1 MANARNFTFVSF
13 FRWNRTLSTHLIPNF
28 RASLSTYETKLLLRK
43 FTSHV
48 TTTNLKQQQQRVVS
62 CWTRMFRFLKHSS
75 ALLMGWQ
82 QLVEIQPERMRFNYN
97 GYTQLCFFDFN
108 LLEKRIVLWKPSS
121 GGNKH
126 ETKGGSSD
134 YRCCSNSCRESTT
147 GIYPWNRTRLLYVL
161 KHICSVWS

>member
-1 MANARNFTFVSF
+1 MVDARNFTFVSC
-13 FRWNRTLSTHLIPNF
+13 FRWNLEPYLPVWYQIFLFHF
-28 RASLSTYETKLLLRK
+28 RLKKLLLRK
-43 FTSHV
+43 LTCHL
-48 TTTNLKQQQQRVVS
+48 TTTTTTTTKRVVS
-62 CWTRMFRFLKHSS
+62 CRTRMFRFLKHSS

-97 GYTQLCFFDFN
+97 GYTPLCFFDFN
-108 LLEKRIVLWKPSS
+108 LLEKRILLWKPSS

-126 ETKGGSSD
+126 EKKGGSAD